1 MSVPRPQAPDSMK
14 RQASLRVFVPNPKQ
28 EAFKVKTVT
37 SVRENM
43 LQVNLDRFKGH
54 KVLNPVPE
62 VEGEEPNPM
71 NKPTQAVQPF
81 QRTVTLVFS

>member
-1 MSVPRPQAPDSMK
+1 MK

-81 QRTVTLVFS
+81 QRTVT

>member
-1 MSVPRPQAPDSMK
+1 MPRPQAPDSMK
-14 RQASLRVFVPNPKQ
+14 RQASLRAFVPNPKQ
-28 EAFKVKTVT
+28 EAFKVKGVT

-43 LQVNLDRFKGH
+43 LQANLDRFKGH

-62 VEGEEPNPM
+62 VEGEEPNPL

-81 QRTVTLVFS
+81 QRTVT